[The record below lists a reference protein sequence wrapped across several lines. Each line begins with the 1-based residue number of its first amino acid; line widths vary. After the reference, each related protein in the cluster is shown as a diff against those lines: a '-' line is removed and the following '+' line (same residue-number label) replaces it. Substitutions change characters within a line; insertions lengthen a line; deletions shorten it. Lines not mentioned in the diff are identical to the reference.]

1 MQKYDV
7 IILGGGA
14 SGCMCSLNAPKNK
27 KVLIIDNQNFA
38 GKKILAT
45 GNGRCNITNAIIFPS
60 KKFYNQN
67 IDNFLFKFDN
77 NKLINFLYDCGL
89 ITYNDE
95 EGRIYPISNSAKSVV
110 DIINNMLNKKNN
122 VKILTDSIVKN
133 INYNQ
138 NQYFIKTD
146 NGVYISDKLVIA
158 TGGNSL
164 ENIEHNLQLEINK
177 PIASLVAIKTENT
190 KILNGIR
197 ISPAKITATINNKT
211 FSQTGEILF
220 KDSGI
225 SGISGFNISSLFA
238 RNGNFNGEIYLDLLP
253 QIEEKELTEKLLTRR
268 KLDITVNKF
277 FDGIFLPQVAYFIL
291 NKVKIDENRTS
302 LALKYDEIVLLAKT
316 IKKLKLKVKD
326 HYENNQIYSGGIK
339 LSSLTE
345 NLESKKYKG
354 LYFCGEVC
362 DVDGLC
368 GGYNLQWAWT
378 SGYIVGK
385 HL

>member
-45 GNGRCNITNAIIFPS
+45 GNGRCNITNATIFPS

-146 NGVYISDKLVIA
+146 NGDYISEKLVIA

-225 SGISGFNISSLFA
+225 SGISSFNISSLFA
-238 RNGNFNGEIYLDLLP
+238 RNGNFKGEIYLDLLP
-253 QIEEKELTEKLLTRR
+253 QIEEKELIEKLLTRR

-302 LALKYDEIVLLAKT
+302 LALKYEEIALLANT